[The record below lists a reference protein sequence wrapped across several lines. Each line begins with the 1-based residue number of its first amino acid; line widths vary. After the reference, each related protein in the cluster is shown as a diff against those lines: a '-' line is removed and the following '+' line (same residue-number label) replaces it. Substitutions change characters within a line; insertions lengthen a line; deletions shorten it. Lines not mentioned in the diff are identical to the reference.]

1 MKNREI
7 NQELVKLGL
16 SPNEAL
22 IYTSLM
28 EVGTDKSKNSAY
40 ALAKNLNIPRATI
53 YLYLERLIKL
63 KLVSQYIINNRKHYL
78 AENPRNIEKDLIEKR
93 EGLNRILPLLEDLRL
108 NKKNN
113 SYVRTFTGEA
123 GVKTVLDEIFSQENV
138 RNVHELLCISN
149 PLLSKILP
157 KGFPQ
162 KLDKLKK
169 IYDIHTKM
177 ILVAP
182 AEAKVE
188 DVYKNDSHRETRV
201 MPDNYYFDGSLYLHN
216 DTVSFI
222 SLAEEEIY
230 SVIVDSK
237 TITGMIRAFFMCT
250 WDLLEDKG
258 E

>member
-7 NQELVKLGL
+7 NEELVKLGL
-16 SPNEAL
+16 SHNEAL
-22 IYTSLM
+22 IYTKLM
-28 EVGTDKSKNSAY
+28 EVGTDKTKNSAY

-53 YLYLERLIKL
+53 YLYLDRLINI

-93 EGLNRILPLLEDLRL
+93 EGLNRILPLLEELRL
-108 NKKNN
+108 NKKNS
-113 SYVRTFTGEA
+113 SYVRTYTGEA
-123 GVKTVLDEIFSQENV
+123 GVKLVLDEIFSKDNI

-157 KGFPQ
+157 KGFPE

-169 IYDIHTKM
+169 VYDIHTKM
-177 ILVAP
+177 ILVSSADVKI
-182 AEAKVE
+182 A
-188 DVYKNDSHRETRV
+188 DVYKNDSHRETRI
-201 MPDNYYFDGSLYLHN
+201 MPDNYYFDGSFYLHN

-237 TITGMIRAFFMCT
+237 TITSMIRAFFMCT
-250 WDLLEDKG
+250 WDLLEDRG
-258 E
+258 